1 MMGTTL
7 PFEHHHANPEPAMI
21 VKAIPKAG
29 GIFIPAFPF
38 TGSNR
43 QEELTLNVEAVN
55 SEQSCGCNHSGHLIY

>member
-1 MMGTTL
+1 
-7 PFEHHHANPEPAMI
+7 MI

-55 SEQSCGCNHSGHLIY
+55 SEQSCGCNHSGHFIY